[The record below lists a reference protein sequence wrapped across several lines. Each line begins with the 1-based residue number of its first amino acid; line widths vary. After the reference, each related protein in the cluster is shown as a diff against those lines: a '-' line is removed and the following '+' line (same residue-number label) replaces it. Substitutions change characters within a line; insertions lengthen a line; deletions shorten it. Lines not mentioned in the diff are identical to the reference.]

1 MDTNGLAHR
10 KAIGMRFAERIAAG
24 DAVFQSGT
32 DGIQGLPCASLDGD
46 GRQMSGANLF
56 VLLQVMKDYGWVDPR
71 FFTLRQIKEADCS
84 LLPGAVGFGLQFLVS
99 TGADGLPLETP
110 EVKRFKV
117 FHASEVEGV
126 APWKTVRKVG
136 VEDVAQAVNNTG
148 AAWIETDGLSQS
160 IQNWLVDLQIPRF
173 KADEVTAAD
182 MVLRANMARTLV
194 EAQVGVS
201 FDGAVD
207 SGRGMVDDWVKG
219 IEGDPLLFFRAIKDS
234 EGLAATV
241 MAQVRQVAQE
251 REAAAVIAAA
261 KVVEPAAPG
270 SGGSRAGASMGK
282 ASAKVMQMFQER
294 VAVLAVPFKEKDR
307 AAGLGAVFYPPQ
319 KLWFVPKGL
328 DAEAFKEWNPRA
340 HALGSVA
347 TRDTMLSAFTEAME
361 SIGVVPP
368 SEIIDDGQWHH
379 VSVSTKRSGKKNN
392 AGSYI
397 VSLDGGRDGNPIGT
411 IMNKDSGEQLTWV
424 YDGPLATPEQRARL
438 RAEALEREAAA
449 VREAAALQE
458 LAAGH
463 AAEIWDLAGDA
474 SGHGYAVKK
483 GIATEGLRQ
492 ISGAVLL
499 RYPEYIGES
508 GKSAIRA
515 KDNYLL
521 GRMTDAAGN
530 IRAVQAI
537 SSDGVVKSFMRG
549 AQKKGTMEVLGAESF
564 EALCASGVP
573 SVAFVEGR
581 ATGDSLRAA
590 TGLPV
595 VVCFDAG
602 NLETVVAETAAL
614 LPQAMTAVV
623 AVDNDQFFVERAVV
637 YLADNLGMNP
647 LVNGGEGVVWSSSSS
662 VRSVG
667 LGEAAAD
674 GEWHQVA
681 KGTYCVAP
689 AFDQDGVVRS
699 LEVEVVSTDGRK
711 MRAVFCNRGQ
721 VAGDKAFAVLNDA
734 GRKAVL
740 AVPSFA
746 SLAGRPTDWNDLQ
759 VREGDGAVCE
769 VLRGCG
775 VNVGQGRAAGVVVTQ
790 VRQMASVER

>member
-71 FFTLRQIKEADCS
+71 FLTLRQIKEADYT
-84 LLPGAVGFGLQFLVS
+84 LMPDAKGFGLQFLVS
-99 TGADGLPLETP
+99 TGADGLPLEVP

-126 APWKTVRKVG
+126 APWKAVG
-136 VEDVAQAVNNTG
+136 KFGVGDVTQAVNNTG
-148 AAWIETDGLSQS
+148 AALIWVDGLSAS
-160 IQNWLVDLQIPRF
+160 VQNWLVDLQIPRF
-173 KADEVTAAD
+173 EAEEVTAAG
-182 MVLRANMARTLV
+182 MVLRASMARTLL
-194 EAQVGVS
+194 EAQVGTP
-201 FDGAVD
+201 FE
-207 SGRGMVDDWVKG
+207 GRVESYGMADEWVEG
-219 IEGDPLLFFRAIKDS
+219 IEGDPLSFFRAIKDA

-261 KVVEPAAPG
+261 KVVEPAVPD

-282 ASAKVMQMFQER
+282 ASARVEQMFQER

-449 VREAAALQE
+449 VRKAAALQDV
-458 LAAGH
+458 AAGH
-463 AAEIWDLAGDA
+463 AAEIWDIAGDA
-474 SGHGYAVKK
+474 DGHGYAVKK
-483 GIATEGLRQ
+483 GISTDGLRQ
-492 ISGAVLL
+492 IPGAVLL
-499 RYPEYIGES
+499 RCPEFIGES

-573 SVAFVEGR
+573 SVAYVEGR
-581 ATGDSLRAA
+581 ATGASLRAA

-623 AVDNDQFFVERAVV
+623 AVDNDQFFVERAVA

-647 LVNGGEGVVWSSSSS
+647 LENGGEGVVWSSSSS

-689 AFDQDGVVRS
+689 EYDQDGVVRS
-699 LEVEVVSTDGRK
+699 LEVEVVPTGGRK
-711 MRAVFCNRGQ
+711 IRAVFCNRGQ
-721 VAGDKAFAVLNDA
+721 VAGDKAFAALNEA

-746 SLAGRPTDWNDLQ
+746 SLEGRPTDWNDLQ
-759 VREGDGAVCE
+759 AREGDGAVCE